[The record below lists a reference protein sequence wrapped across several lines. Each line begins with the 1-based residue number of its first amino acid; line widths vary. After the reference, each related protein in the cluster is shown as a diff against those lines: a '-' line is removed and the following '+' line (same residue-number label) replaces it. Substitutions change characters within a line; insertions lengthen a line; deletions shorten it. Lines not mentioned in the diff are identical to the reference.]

1 MNVIKQADLV
11 ALGGAPDARYAIFEE
26 DGSLYF
32 CTTSKE
38 AYRDEDYW
46 SGQRREIKQVVFD
59 LETA

>member
-1 MNVIKQADLV
+1 MRTIAQSDLI
-11 ALGGAPDARYAIFEE
+11 ALGGASDARYAVFEE

-32 CTTSKE
+32 CTTSKD

-46 SGQRREIKQVVFD
+46 SGQHREIKQVVFD